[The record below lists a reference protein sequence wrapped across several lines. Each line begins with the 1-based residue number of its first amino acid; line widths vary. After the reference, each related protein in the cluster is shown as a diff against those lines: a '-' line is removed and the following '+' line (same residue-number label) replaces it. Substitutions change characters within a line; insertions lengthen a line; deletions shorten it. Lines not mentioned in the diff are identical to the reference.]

1 MFAQPKLMDRFRS
14 SMITPLFLAHL
25 LRLRYH
31 ASPFVREAV
40 DSITQRTDA
49 FAARQGGPVQQYY
62 GMAKRFISSWGGGN
76 LVPQQAPAGRGPA
89 AAQADVRR

>member
-1 MFAQPKLMDRFRS
+1 
-14 SMITPLFLAHL
+14 MITPLFLAHL

-40 DSITQRTDA
+40 DSITQRTDG
-49 FAARQGGPVQQYY
+49 FAARQGGAVQQYY
-62 GMAKRFISSWGGGN
+62 GMAKRFIASWGGGN
-76 LVPQQAPAGRGPA
+76 LVPQQPVGAGAGAQARGPG